1 MIKLEED
8 LNNLTKLLVNMATSA
23 EEMIVKSVRALIER
37 NMILA
42 EEVIKSDDIIN
53 KMEIEIDNLSIK
65 ILALYHPEA
74 KDLRKVTMIMKIN
87 NDLERIGDHS
97 VNIAKKVIT
106 IADKPPVKP
115 LIDIPRMAEK
125 AMEMLRESIESFVNS
140 DEELARQVCEKD
152 DEVDELEP
160 QIMRELITYMLSDP
174 KTIDQS
180 LQLVLIARDIERV
193 ADLATNIAE
202 DAYYIE
208 RGETIKHPQR
218 KVHTL
223 PQN

>member
-74 KDLRKVTMIMKIN
+74 KDLRRVTMIMKIN

-180 LQLVLIARDIERV
+180 IQLILIARDIERV

-202 DAYYIE
+202 DTYYIE
-208 RGETIKHPQR
+208 SGEIIKHPPR
-218 KVHTL
+218 KDQKL
-223 PQN
+223 P

>member
-180 LQLVLIARDIERV
+180 IQLILIARDIERV

-202 DAYYIE
+202 DTYYIE
-208 RGETIKHPQR
+208 SGEIIKHPTR
-218 KVHTL
+218 KDQKL
-223 PQN
+223 P

>member
-180 LQLVLIARDIERV
+180 IQLILIARDIERV

-202 DAYYIE
+202 DTYYIE
-208 RGETIKHPQR
+208 SGEIIKHPPR
-218 KVHTL
+218 KDQKL
-223 PQN
+223 P

>member
-1 MIKLEED
+1 
-8 LNNLTKLLVNMATSA
+8 MATSA

-140 DEELARQVCEKD
+140 DEELARRVCEKD

-180 LQLVLIARDIERV
+180 IQLILIARDIERV

-202 DAYYIE
+202 DTYYIE
-208 RGETIKHPQR
+208 SGEIIKHPLR
-218 KVHTL
+218 KDQKL
-223 PQN
+223 P

>member
-1 MIKLEED
+1 
-8 LNNLTKLLVNMATSA
+8 MATSA

-180 LQLVLIARDIERV
+180 IQLILIARDIERV

-202 DAYYIE
+202 DTYYIE
-208 RGETIKHPQR
+208 SGEIIKHPAR
-218 KVHTL
+218 KDQKL
-223 PQN
+223 P

>member
-8 LNNLTKLLVNMATSA
+8 LNNLTKLLVNMATTV
-23 EEMIVKSVRALIER
+23 EEMIAKSVRALIER

-42 EEVIKSDDIIN
+42 EEVIKGDDIIN

-97 VNIAKKVIT
+97 VNIAKRVIT

-125 AMEMLRESIESFVNS
+125 AMEMLRESIESYVNS
-140 DEELARQVCEKD
+140 DEQLARGVCEKD
-152 DEVDELEP
+152 DEVDALEP
-160 QIMRELITYMLSDP
+160 QIIRELITYMISDP
-174 KTIDQS
+174 RTIDQS
-180 LQLVLIARDIERV
+180 IQLILIARDLERV

-202 DAYYIE
+202 DTYYIE
-208 RGETIKHPQR
+208 SGEIIKHPPR
-218 KVHTL
+218 KD
-223 PQN
+223 Q

>member
-1 MIKLEED
+1 
-8 LNNLTKLLVNMATSA
+8 MATSA

-140 DEELARQVCEKD
+140 DEELARRVCEKD

-180 LQLVLIARDIERV
+180 IQLILIARDIERV

-202 DAYYIE
+202 DTYYIE
-208 RGETIKHPQR
+208 SGEIIKHPPR
-218 KVHTL
+218 KDQKL
-223 PQN
+223 P